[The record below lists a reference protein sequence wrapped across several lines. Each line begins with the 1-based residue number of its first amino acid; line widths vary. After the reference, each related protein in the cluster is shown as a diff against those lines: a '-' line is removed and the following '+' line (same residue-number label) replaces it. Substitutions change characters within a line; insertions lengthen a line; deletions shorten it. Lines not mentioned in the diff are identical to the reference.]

1 MAKINSL
8 EIENVKRVKLVT
20 LEPTANGLTILGGKN
35 KQGKTSVLD
44 AITWALGGEKF
55 RPTNPQR
62 EGSTLPPHI
71 KITLDNGLVVER
83 SGKNSSLKVMDPEGR
98 KAGQKLIDSF
108 VESFALN
115 LPAFMEMNDREKA
128 KVLLNILGIGE
139 QLMQMDNDEK
149 LLYNRRTEIG
159 RIADQK
165 LKYAQEMPQYTD
177 APTEPVSVS
186 DLIAQQQEILARNGE
201 NQRKRMQLSQIT
213 NEKNHLFESLRMID
227 RQLEELKSKKETMM
241 QEYSKACNDEMTALK
256 SISELVDESTAE
268 IEESIRN
275 IEAVNTMVRANCE
288 REKAEI
294 DADTY
299 VKQRDELTEQIETIR
314 VNRLK
319 LLDGAQ
325 MPLAELSVRDG
336 ALIYKGQAWDCMS
349 GAEQMIV
356 AASIVRKLNPNCEFV
371 LLDKLEQMDMDTLAE
386 FGKWL
391 ESEGLQAIATRVS
404 TGEECSVIIDDGMV
418 QNTDKPSVKSWKAG
432 EF

>member
-44 AITWALGGEKF
+44 AITWALGGDKF

-62 EGSTLPPHI
+62 DGSTLPPHI

-83 SGKNSSLKVMDPEGR
+83 SGKNSSLKVIDPEGR

-139 QLMQMDNDEK
+139 QLMQMENDEK

-165 LKYAQEMPQYTD
+165 LKYAQEMPQYPD
-177 APTEPVSVS
+177 APTEPMSVS
-186 DLIAQQQEILARNGE
+186 DLIVQQQEILARNGE
-201 NQRKRMQLSQIT
+201 NQRKRMQLSQIS
-213 NEKNHLFESLRMID
+213 NAKKNLFDALAMVD
-227 RQLEELKSKKETMM
+227 KQLEELKSKKENMM

-256 SISELVDESTAE
+256 SISEIVDESTAE

-275 IEAVNTMVRANCE
+275 IESINAKVRANCE

-314 VNRLK
+314 MNRMK
-319 LLDGAQ
+319 LLDDAQ

-386 FGKWL
+386 FGGWL

-418 QNTDKPSVKSWKAG
+418 QNTDEPSVKSWKAG

>member
-62 EGSTLPPHI
+62 DGSTLPPHI

-83 SGKNSSLKVMDPEGR
+83 SGKNSSLKVIDPEGR

-139 QLMQMDNDEK
+139 QLMQMENDEK

-165 LKYAQEMPQYTD
+165 LKYAQEMPQYPD
-177 APTEPVSVS
+177 APTEPMSVS
-186 DLIAQQQEILARNGE
+186 DLIVQQQEILARNGE
-201 NQRKRMQLSQIT
+201 NQRKRMQLSQIS
-213 NEKNHLFESLRMID
+213 NAKKNLFDALAMVD
-227 RQLEELKSKKETMM
+227 KQLEELKSKKEKMM

-256 SISELVDESTAE
+256 SISEIVDESTAE

-275 IEAVNTMVRANCE
+275 IESINAKVRANCE
-288 REKAEI
+288 REKAEM

-299 VKQRDELTEQIETIR
+299 AKQRDELTDQIETIR
-314 VNRLK
+314 VNRMK
-319 LLDGAQ
+319 LLDDAQ

-371 LLDKLEQMDMDTLAE
+371 LLDKLEQIDMDTLAE
-386 FGKWL
+386 FGGWL

-418 QNTDKPSVKSWKAG
+418 QNTDEPSVKSWKAG

>member
-44 AITWALGGEKF
+44 AITWALGGDKF

-62 EGSTLPPHI
+62 DGSTLPPHI

-83 SGKNSSLKVMDPEGR
+83 SGKNSSLKVIDPEGR

-139 QLMQMDNDEK
+139 QLMQMENDEK

-165 LKYAQEMPQYTD
+165 LKYAQEMPQYPD
-177 APTEPVSVS
+177 APTEPMSVS
-186 DLIAQQQEILARNGE
+186 DLIVQQQEILARNGE
-201 NQRKRMQLSQIT
+201 NQRKRMQLSQIS
-213 NEKNHLFESLRMID
+213 NAKKNLFDALAMVD
-227 RQLEELKSKKETMM
+227 KQLEELKSKKENMM

-256 SISELVDESTAE
+256 SISEIVDESTAE

-275 IEAVNTMVRANCE
+275 IESINAKVRANCE
-288 REKAEI
+288 REKAEM

-299 VKQRDELTEQIETIR
+299 AKQYDELTDQIETVR
-314 VNRLK
+314 MNRMK
-319 LLDGAQ
+319 LLDDAQ

-386 FGKWL
+386 FGGWL

-418 QNTDKPSVKSWKAG
+418 QNTDEPSVKSWKAG

>member
-44 AITWALGGEKF
+44 AITWALGGEKY

-62 EGSTLPPHI
+62 DGSTLPPHI

-83 SGKNSSLKVMDPEGR
+83 SGKNSSLKVIDPEGR

-128 KVLLNILGIGE
+128 RVLLNILGIGE

-165 LKYAQEMPQYTD
+165 LKYAQEMPQYAD

-186 DLIAQQQEILARNGE
+186 ELIAEQQEILARNGE
-201 NQRKRMQLSQIT
+201 NQRKRMQLGQIT
-213 NEKNHLFESLRMID
+213 NAKNHLFESLRLID
-227 RQLEELKSKKETMM
+227 QQLEELKSKKESMM
-241 QEYSKACNDEMTALK
+241 QEYSKACNDEATALK
-256 SISELVDESTAE
+256 SISELVDESTTE

-275 IEAVNTMVRANCE
+275 IEAINTKVRANCE
-288 REKAEI
+288 REKAEM

-299 VKQRDELTEQIETIR
+299 AKQRDELTEQIETIR
-314 VNRLK
+314 VNRMK

-325 MPLAELSVRDG
+325 MPLSDLSVRDG

-371 LLDKLEQMDMDTLAE
+371 LLDKLEQMDMDTLTE

-391 ESEGLQAIATRVS
+391 EAEGLQAIATRVS

-418 QNTDKPSVKSWKAG
+418 QNTGGPSVKSWKAG

>member
-241 QEYSKACNDEMTALK
+241 QEYSKVCNDEVTALK
-256 SISELVDESTAE
+256 SVSELADESTAE

-275 IEAVNTMVRANCE
+275 IESINAKVRANCE

-299 VKQRDELTEQIETIR
+299 AKQRDELTEQIETIR
-314 VNRLK
+314 VNRMK

-325 MPLAELSVRDG
+325 MPLPDLSVCDG
-336 ALIYKGQAWDCMS
+336 ALVYKGQAWDCMS

-404 TGEECSVIIDDGMV
+404 TGDECSVIIDDGMV

>member
-44 AITWALGGEKF
+44 AITWALGGDKF

-62 EGSTLPPHI
+62 DGSTLPPHI

-83 SGKNSSLKVMDPEGR
+83 SGKNSSLKVIDPEGR

-139 QLMQMDNDEK
+139 QLMQMENDEK

-201 NQRKRMQLSQIT
+201 NQRKRMQLSQIS
-213 NEKNHLFESLRMID
+213 NAKKNLFDALAMVD
-227 RQLEELKSKKETMM
+227 KQLEELKSKKENMM

-256 SISELVDESTAE
+256 SISEIVDESTAE

-275 IEAVNTMVRANCE
+275 IESINAKVRANCE
-288 REKAEI
+288 REKAEM

-299 VKQRDELTEQIETIR
+299 AKQRDELTDQIETIR
-314 VNRLK
+314 VNRMK
-319 LLDGAQ
+319 LLDDAQ

-336 ALIYKGQAWDCMS
+336 ALIYNGQAWDCMS

-418 QNTDKPSVKSWKAG
+418 QNTDEPSVKSWKAG

>member
-44 AITWALGGEKF
+44 AITWALGGDKF

-62 EGSTLPPHI
+62 DGSTLPPHI

-83 SGKNSSLKVMDPEGR
+83 SGKNSSLKVIDPEGR

-139 QLMQMDNDEK
+139 QLMQMENDEK

-165 LKYAQEMPQYTD
+165 LKYAQEMPQYPD
-177 APTEPVSVS
+177 APTEPMSVS
-186 DLIAQQQEILARNGE
+186 DLIVQQQEILARNGE
-201 NQRKRMQLSQIT
+201 NQRKRMQLSQIS
-213 NEKNHLFESLRMID
+213 NAKKNLFDALAMVD
-227 RQLEELKSKKETMM
+227 KQLEELKSKKENMM

-256 SISELVDESTAE
+256 SISEIVDESTAE

-275 IEAVNTMVRANCE
+275 IESINAKVRANCE
-288 REKAEI
+288 REKAEM

-299 VKQRDELTEQIETIR
+299 AKQRDELTDQIETIR
-314 VNRLK
+314 MNRMK
-319 LLDGAQ
+319 LLDDAQ

-386 FGKWL
+386 FGGWL

-418 QNTDKPSVKSWKAG
+418 QNTDEPSVKSWKAG

>member
-83 SGKNSSLKVMDPEGR
+83 SGKNSSLKVIDPEGR

-139 QLMQMDNDEK
+139 QLMQMENDEK

-177 APTEPVSVS
+177 APTEPMSVS
-186 DLIAQQQEILARNGE
+186 DLIVQQQEILARNGE
-201 NQRKRMQLSQIT
+201 NQRKRMQLSQIS
-213 NEKNHLFESLRMID
+213 NAKKNLFDALAMVD
-227 RQLEELKSKKETMM
+227 KQLEELKSKKEKMM

-256 SISELVDESTAE
+256 SISEIVDESTAE
-268 IEESIRN
+268 IEESICN
-275 IEAVNTMVRANCE
+275 IESINAKVRANCE
-288 REKAEI
+288 REKAEM

-299 VKQRDELTEQIETIR
+299 AKQRDELTDQIETIR
-314 VNRLK
+314 MNRMK
-319 LLDGAQ
+319 LLDDAQ

-386 FGKWL
+386 FGGWL

-418 QNTDKPSVKSWKAG
+418 QNTDEPSVKSWKAG